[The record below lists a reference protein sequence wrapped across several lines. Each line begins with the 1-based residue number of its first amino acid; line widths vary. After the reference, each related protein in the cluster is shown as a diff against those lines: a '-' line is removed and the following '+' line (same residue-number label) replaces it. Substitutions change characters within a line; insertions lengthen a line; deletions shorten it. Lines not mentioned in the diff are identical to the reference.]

1 MTETHEFENTVVA
14 ILNSKPA
21 VTNAVDELQAQGYEF
36 EILVDREGREH
47 LDFEGETGLIALVR
61 RLIDVFGD
69 HHRIRERL
77 TEAIERGQL
86 VISVETEPDNAA
98 EAISILRDH
107 GGHYIWKF
115 GEWTFVPI
123 GD

>member
-1 MTETHEFENTVVA
+1 MTDVHEFENTMVA
-14 ILNSKPA
+14 ILNSKPVVA
-21 VTNAVDELQAQGYEF
+21 NAVDELLNQGYEF
-36 EILVDREGREH
+36 EVLAGKEGQEH
-47 LDFEGETGLIALVR
+47 LDFEGETGLIAQVK
-61 RLIDVFGD
+61 RLIDLFGD

-77 TEAIERGQL
+77 TEAIDEGKV
-86 VISVETEPDNAA
+86 VISVETEPDDAA
-98 EAISILRDH
+98 AAISILRDH